1 MAFTISARVTKQ
13 SFLKHFLCIGGS
25 GSGKTTL
32 QMQMFY
38 DMIRTSNSSD
48 FPESLI
54 MLEPHGDAS
63 LRAGLIRII
72 PRDRLVFMSN
82 AINRLAQNSTGE
94 NYTFTFN
101 PFEHDGS
108 EEMKYHLTHEL
119 TNAFTELLESSM
131 HTTQMGLSVQMATML
146 SHAIA
151 VVMES
156 EEPSILTLL
165 RMFTPDNEDLLTL
178 GQTFKHPLVQQ
189 FFQYHFM
196 SDSYKQ
202 TRSSIYTKLSY
213 FVSDAQVYQI
223 LGTKHSTLK
232 LDEFIDAGK
241 VIIIHTPQGIS
252 TNVQSF
258 IGRLI
263 LARAFSCVLKREA
276 IPVSK
281 RRNVFVFVDE
291 FQQYTTKSISHILQS
306 ARKYNMGLCLFTQSL
321 KQISDTKLISSIQ
334 TNTNWKAVGVIDV
347 ANREAMAKEIGCTAE
362 RIANLV
368 PLQFLIKQAGNNDF
382 FQFTTLPLDDDL
394 FYTEAEALQLY
405 RYLMKDSGQ
414 YIPIKPFTA
423 SPPPPAP
430 PRSER
435 AIKET
440 RTGEKRVKK
449 QNDDD
454 PFSEGIK
461 PAF

>member
-1 MAFTISARVTKQ
+1 
-13 SFLKHFLCIGGS
+13 
-25 GSGKTTL
+25 
-32 QMQMFY
+32 
-38 DMIRTSNSSD
+38 
-48 FPESLI
+48 
-54 MLEPHGDAS
+54 
-63 LRAGLIRII
+63 
-72 PRDRLVFMSN
+72 
-82 AINRLAQNSTGE
+82 
-94 NYTFTFN
+94 
-101 PFEHDGS
+101 
-108 EEMKYHLTHEL
+108 
-119 TNAFTELLESSM
+119 
-131 HTTQMGLSVQMATML
+131 ML

-165 RMFTPDNEDLLTL
+165 RMVTPDNEDLLTL
-178 GQTFKHPLVQQ
+178 GQNFKHPLVQQ
-189 FFQYHFM
+189 FFHYHFM

-241 VIIIHTPQGIS
+241 VIIIHTPQGVS

-347 ANREAMAKEIGCTAE
+347 ANREAMAKEIGCTAD
-362 RIANLV
+362 RIASLV

-382 FQFTTLPLDDDL
+382 FQFTTMPLDDDL
-394 FYTEAEALQLY
+394 FYTEAEAIDLY
-405 RYLMKDSGQ
+405 RYLIKDSGQ
-414 YIPIKPFTA
+414 YVPIKPFAA

-435 AIKET
+435 ATKELKT
-440 RTGEKRVKK
+440 TDKRTKK
-449 QNDDD
+449 SNDDH
-454 PFSEGIK
+454 PFNGEIK